1 MEGSRQ
7 DLSCFNNCSVVHVR
21 KNGNRAAHML
31 ARSAKSVL
39 GSVIWVEDT
48 PPIIAEQV
56 LNDVI
61 YLNHDSV

>member
-7 DLSCFNNCSVVHVR
+7 NLSYFNNWSVVHVR
-21 KNGNRAAHML
+21 RNDNKATHML
-31 ARSAKSVL
+31 ARSAKFIL

-48 PPIIAEQV
+48 PPIIAKQV

>member
-1 MEGSRQ
+1 MERSRQ
-7 DLSCFNNCSVVHVR
+7 NLSCFNNWSVVHVR
-21 KNGNRAAHML
+21 RNDNKATHML